1 MPRQC
6 HACGPRELNNLR
18 EVEDEIAK
26 PTGPLFTDCD
36 TAADAE
42 CCRQLHYFP
51 VEASTYFSD
60 SVTGCADVCL
70 ALGRL
75 GEDGSCMPNDP
86 ECAHKNRTKTPRL
99 HAQVSV
105 AFLGRCINWQTQE
118 NWPKKGNGQSRVM
131 SVGAYCLCGPLDR
144 SKLKEQSARIVKGAV
159 RPADTTTTSISDVAG
174 FDTSGRRL
182 WSGVNSSYVAERDVR
197 RLREYYHGE
206 EERKRSLQAISTLNV
221 ETDIIST
228 GTDTSTWTWDKPSIS
243 AGIDR
248 WLSPQSQVTLLP
260 R

>member
-1 MPRQC
+1 MVGWQC

-36 TAADAE
+36 AAADAE

-51 VEASTYFSD
+51 VQAATYFSD

-86 ECAHKNRTKTPRL
+86 EC
-99 HAQVSV
+99 
-105 AFLGRCINWQTQE
+105 INWQTQE
-118 NWPKKGNGQSRVM
+118 EWPKKGDKTSRTM

-144 SKLKEQSARIVKGAV
+144 SKLEEQSARIVQGVV
-159 RPADTTTTSISDVAG
+159 RPADTTTTSISDVSG

-182 WSGVNSSYVAERDVR
+182 WDGVNSSYVAERDHR
-197 RLREYYHGE
+197 RLREYAEQRTKSPRH
-206 EERKRSLQAISTLNV
+206 LQTLKV
-221 ETDIIST
+221 DTDIIST
-228 GTDTSTWTWDKPSIS
+228 GTDTSTWTWDKPSM
-243 AGIDR
+243 
-248 WLSPQSQVTLLP
+248 
-260 R
+260 

>member
-1 MPRQC
+1 MSRCRPLIFPRQIPRSRATALAGPYGTQC

-36 TAADAE
+36 AAADAE

-86 ECAHKNRTKTPRL
+86 ECAHKIEQR
-99 HAQVSV
+99 
-105 AFLGRCINWQTQE
+105 
-118 NWPKKGNGQSRVM
+118 RVGCM
-131 SVGAYCLCGPLDR
+131 S
-144 SKLKEQSARIVKGAV
+144 K
-159 RPADTTTTSISDVAG
+159 
-174 FDTSGRRL
+174 
-182 WSGVNSSYVAERDVR
+182 
-197 RLREYYHGE
+197 
-206 EERKRSLQAISTLNV
+206 
-221 ETDIIST
+221 
-228 GTDTSTWTWDKPSIS
+228 
-243 AGIDR
+243 
-248 WLSPQSQVTLLP
+248 
-260 R
+260 